1 LSVSMA
7 GNMVRRSAGALRAEE
22 NQIRRQVKHDV
33 ADLRRPPMP
42 TDLSDVGHVL
52 AWADRHTVEWAA
64 EGDAS
69 QMAEAAAEAA
79 ARVSA
84 EEEGEMQTR
93 NTTAARRSGA
103 VSFADSPGSPETLRS
118 PEAPRSPAAGAAC
131 GPKPS
136 LSRSSSM
143 QQLEEAMRDE
153 GTLQGGETRTLWEKQ
168 MVLLHEA
175 SAHAAGRARQE
186 VARHHGNA
194 ITEQAGALTLTPTLT
209 PGLTLT
215 LIPTLTLT
223 LTQPTP

>member
-1 LSVSMA
+1 
-7 GNMVRRSAGALRAEE
+7 
-22 NQIRRQVKHDV
+22 
-33 ADLRRPPMP
+33 
-42 TDLSDVGHVL
+42 
-52 AWADRHTVEWAA
+52 
-64 EGDAS
+64 
-69 QMAEAAAEAA
+69 
-79 ARVSA
+79 
-84 EEEGEMQTR
+84 MQTR

-186 VARHHGNA
+186 AARHHGNA
-194 ITEQAGALTLTPTLT
+194 ITEQAGP
-209 PGLTLT
+209 
-215 LIPTLTLT
+215 
-223 LTQPTP
+223 